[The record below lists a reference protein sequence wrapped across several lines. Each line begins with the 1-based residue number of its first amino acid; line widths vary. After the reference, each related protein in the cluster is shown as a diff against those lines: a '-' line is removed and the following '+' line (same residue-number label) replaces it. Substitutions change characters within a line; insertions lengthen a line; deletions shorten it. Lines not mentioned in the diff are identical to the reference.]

1 MSCCRRSISSAGDR
15 ALIPVLHP
23 PPTPATPATPLTPLR
38 LLRCSRRYALGPCIF
53 KLCREA
59 RAAAAHGLYIDG
71 DLAASELA
79 AFIEACSKSGLP
91 AFELVN
97 FVANREALL
106 KQLGTIDPSV
116 AALDESKQRDFAKR
130 ARAKPRLPPPPT
142 SHHPP
147 PTSHLL
153 LPPVPPASCL
163 PLPLPPPTILPSPT
177 SPFYLP
183 APTSHSPPSS
193 CLLPPTSYTSYL
205 LHPAPLTRA
214 RL

>member
-1 MSCCRRSISSAGDR
+1 MTA
-15 ALIPVLHP
+15 PVLHP
-23 PPTPATPATPLTPLR
+23 PPTPAMPLTPLR

-59 RAAAAHGLYIDG
+59 RAAATHGLYIDG

-97 FVANREALL
+97 FVAYREALL
-106 KQLGTIDPSV
+106 KQLGTIHPSV
-116 AALDESKQRDFAKR
+116 SALDESKQRDFAKR

-142 SHHPP
+142 SLP
-147 PTSHLL
+147 HLL
-153 LPPVPPASCL
+153 LPI
-163 PLPLPPPTILPSPT
+163 PPPPIPCT
-177 SPFYLP
+177 
-183 APTSHSPPSS
+183 S
-193 CLLPPTSYTSYL
+193 CLLPPTPTPTSHLPPPPFTSQL
-205 LHPAPLTRA
+205 LLPTDLLAPASCLLLPIPPTVPTPVTRA